1 MKFSKTLFEIRA
13 KHRCGLPLRKE
24 AQNFI
29 DELLKLLFP
38 QFSDT
43 VYYSYTEIES
53 ELTLLKKNL
62 KHLLNSLAFEE
73 QLQVEDVADAF
84 FDALPTIYKKLQ
96 LDAEAIYKGDPAAYS
111 INEVILAYPG
121 FLAITIYRI
130 AHELYKLKVP
140 VLPRIISEY
149 AHQNTGID
157 IHPGAEIGESF
168 CIDHGT
174 GIVIGETT
182 KIGNNVKIYQGVT
195 LGALSVA
202 KKMANIKRHPTIED
216 NVVIYA
222 QAVILG
228 GNTVIGEGCIIGGN
242 VWITESVPPNS
253 IVYNRS
259 KVGFKN
265 EGIKAELLDYN
276 I

>member
-1 MKFSKTLFEIRA
+1 MEFSKTLFEARS
-13 KHRCGLPLRKE
+13 KHRCGLPLKKE
-24 AQNFI
+24 AQHFI
-29 DELLKLLFP
+29 DELLKILFP

-43 VYYSYTEIES
+43 VYYDFKEIDS
-53 ELTLLKKNL
+53 ELNLLKKDL
-62 KHLLNSLAFEE
+62 KHLLNSLAYEE
-73 QLQVEDVADAF
+73 QLDIEDIAEKY
-84 FDALPTIYKKLQ
+84 FDKLPEIYSKLL
-96 LDAEAIYKGDPAAYS
+96 LDSEAIYKGDPAAYS

-121 FLAITIYRI
+121 FLAITIYRL
-130 AHELYKLKVP
+130 ANELYVLKVP
-140 VLPRIISEY
+140 ILPRILSEY

-157 IHPGAEIGESF
+157 IHPGARIGKSF

-182 KIGNNVKIYQGVT
+182 EIGNNVKLYQGVT

-202 KKMANIKRHPTIED
+202 KKLANIKRHPTIED
-216 NVVIYA
+216 DVVIYS

-228 GNTVIGEGCIIGGN
+228 GATVIGEGSTIGGN

-265 EGIKAELLDYN
+265 EGIKVEILDYN

>member
-1 MKFSKTLFEIRA
+1 MEFSKTLFEARS
-13 KHRCGLPLRKE
+13 KHRCGLPLKKE
-24 AQNFI
+24 AQHFI
-29 DELLKLLFP
+29 DELIKILFP

-43 VYYSYTEIES
+43 VYYDFKEIDS
-53 ELTLLKKNL
+53 ELNLLKKDL
-62 KHLLNSLAFEE
+62 KHLLNSLVYEE
-73 QLQVEDVADAF
+73 QLDIEHIAEKYF
-84 FDALPTIYKKLQ
+84 EKLPEIYSKLL
-96 LDAEAIYKGDPAAYS
+96 LDSEAIYKGDPAAYS

-121 FLAITIYRI
+121 FLAITIYRL
-130 AHELYKLKVP
+130 ANELYVLKVP
-140 VLPRIISEY
+140 ILPRILSEY

-157 IHPGAEIGESF
+157 IHPGAKIGKSF

-182 KIGNNVKIYQGVT
+182 IIGNNVKLYQGVT

-202 KKMANIKRHPTIED
+202 KKLANIKRHPTIED
-216 NVVIYA
+216 DVVIYS

-228 GNTVIGEGCIIGGN
+228 GATVIGEGSTIGGN

-265 EGIKAELLDYN
+265 EGIKAEILDYN

>member
-1 MKFSKTLFEIRA
+1 MDFSEILYSARV
-13 KHRCGLPLRKE
+13 KHRCGLPLKKE
-24 AQNFI
+24 AQHFI
-29 DELLKLLFP
+29 DELLKILFP
-38 QFSDT
+38 QFSDS
-43 VYYSYTEIES
+43 VYYDSSEINS
-53 ELTLLKKNL
+53 ELNLLKKDL

-73 QLQVEDVADAF
+73 QIDIEDIADKF
-84 FDALPTIYKKLQ
+84 FEKLPEIYSLLI

-121 FLAITIYRI
+121 FLAITIYRL
-130 AHELYKLKVP
+130 AHELYSLKVP
-140 VLPRIISEY
+140 VLPRILSEY

-157 IHPGAEIGESF
+157 IHPGAKIGKSF

-174 GIVIGETT
+174 GIVIGETS
-182 KIGNNVKIYQGVT
+182 ILGDNVKIYQGVT

-202 KKMANIKRHPTIED
+202 KKLANTKRHPTIEN

-228 GNTVIGEGCIIGGN
+228 GNTVIGEGSTIGGN

-265 EGIKAELLDYN
+265 DGIKAELLDFN

>member
-1 MKFSKTLFEIRA
+1 MEFSQTLYEARA
-13 KHRCGLPLRKE
+13 KHMCGLPLKKE
-24 AQNFI
+24 AQHFI
-29 DELLKLLFP
+29 DEMLKILFP
-38 QFSDT
+38 QFSDS
-43 VYYSYTEIES
+43 VYYDSSEINS
-53 ELTLLKKNL
+53 ELNLLKKDL

-73 QLQVEDVADAF
+73 QLNIEDVADKF
-84 FDALPTIYKKLQ
+84 FDKLPEVYSKLL

-121 FLAITIYRI
+121 FLAITIYRL
-130 AHELYKLKVP
+130 AHELYQLKVP
-140 VLPRIISEY
+140 VLPRILSEY
-149 AHQNTGID
+149 AHQNTGVD
-157 IHPGAEIGESF
+157 IHPGAKIGKSF

-174 GIVIGETT
+174 GIVIGETS
-182 KIGNNVKIYQGVT
+182 ILGDNVKIYQGVT

-202 KKMANIKRHPTIED
+202 KKLANTKRHPTIEK
-216 NVVIYA
+216 NVVIYS

-228 GNTVIGEGCIIGGN
+228 GNTVIGEGSTIGGN
-242 VWITESVPPNS
+242 VWITESVPPYS

-265 EGIKAELLDYN
+265 DGIKAELLDFN

>member
-1 MKFSKTLFEIRA
+1 MEFSKTLFEARS
-13 KHRCGLPLRKE
+13 KHRCGLPLKKE
-24 AQNFI
+24 AQHFI
-29 DELLKLLFP
+29 DELLKILFP

-43 VYYSYTEIES
+43 VYYDFKEIDS
-53 ELTLLKKNL
+53 ELNLLKKDL
-62 KHLLNSLAFEE
+62 KHLLNSLVYEE
-73 QLQVEDVADAF
+73 QLDIEHIAEKYF
-84 FDALPTIYKKLQ
+84 EKLPEIYSKLL
-96 LDAEAIYKGDPAAYS
+96 LDSEAIYKGDPAAYS

-121 FLAITIYRI
+121 FLAITIYRL
-130 AHELYKLKVP
+130 ANELYVLKVP
-140 VLPRIISEY
+140 ILPRILSEY

-157 IHPGAEIGESF
+157 IHPGARIGKSF

-182 KIGNNVKIYQGVT
+182 EIGNNVKLYQGVT

-202 KKMANIKRHPTIED
+202 KKLANIKRHPTIED
-216 NVVIYA
+216 DVVIYS

-228 GNTVIGEGCIIGGN
+228 GATVIGEGSTIGGN

-265 EGIKAELLDYN
+265 EGIKAEILDYN

>member
-1 MKFSKTLFEIRA
+1 MEFSNILFNARS
-13 KHRCGLPLRKE
+13 KHTCGLPLKKE
-24 AQNFI
+24 AQNYI
-29 DELLKLLFP
+29 DELLQLLFP
-38 QFSDT
+38 QFSDK
-43 VYYSYTEIES
+43 VYYDETEIQA
-53 ELTLLKKNL
+53 ELNLLKMDL
-62 KHLLNSLAFEE
+62 KHLLNSLAFEQKLNIQE
-73 QLQVEDVADAF
+73 ISDSF
-84 FDALPTIYKKLQ
+84 FNRIPVIYTKLQ

-121 FLAITIYRI
+121 FLAITIYRF
-130 AHELYKLKVP
+130 AHELYLLKVP
-140 VLPRIISEY
+140 VLPRILSEY
-149 AHQNTGID
+149 AHQITGID

-182 KIGNNVKIYQGVT
+182 KIGNRVKLYQGVT
-195 LGALSVA
+195 LGALSVE
-202 KKMANIKRHPTIED
+202 KKLANIKRHPTIED
-216 NVVIYA
+216 DVVIYS

-228 GNTVIGEGCIIGGN
+228 GKTVIGSNSTIGGN
-242 VWITESVPPNS
+242 VWVTESVPPNS

-265 EGIKAELLDYN
+265 NGITAELLDFN

>member
-1 MKFSKTLFEIRA
+1 MEFSKTLFEARS
-13 KHRCGLPLRKE
+13 KHRCGLPLKKE
-24 AQNFI
+24 AQHFI
-29 DELLKLLFP
+29 DELLKILFP

-43 VYYSYTEIES
+43 VYYDFKEIDS
-53 ELTLLKKNL
+53 ELNLLKKDL
-62 KHLLNSLAFEE
+62 KHLLNSLAYEE
-73 QLQVEDVADAF
+73 QLDIEDIAEKY
-84 FDALPTIYKKLQ
+84 FDKLPEIYSKLL
-96 LDAEAIYKGDPAAYS
+96 LDSEAIYKGDPAAYS

-121 FLAITIYRI
+121 FLAITIYRL
-130 AHELYKLKVP
+130 ANELYVLKVP
-140 VLPRIISEY
+140 ILPRILSEY

-157 IHPGAEIGESF
+157 IHPGARIGKSF

-182 KIGNNVKIYQGVT
+182 EIGNNVKLYQGVT

-202 KKMANIKRHPTIED
+202 KKLANIKRHPTIED
-216 NVVIYA
+216 DVVIYS

-228 GNTVIGEGCIIGGN
+228 GATVIGEGSTIGGN

-265 EGIKAELLDYN
+265 EGIKAEILDYN

>member
-1 MKFSKTLFEIRA
+1 MEFSKTLFEARS
-13 KHRCGLPLRKE
+13 KHRCGLPLKKE
-24 AQNFI
+24 AQHFI
-29 DELLKLLFP
+29 DELLKILFP

-43 VYYSYTEIES
+43 VYYDFKEIDS
-53 ELTLLKKNL
+53 ELNLLKKDL
-62 KHLLNSLAFEE
+62 KHLLNSLVYEE
-73 QLQVEDVADAF
+73 QLDIEHIAEKYF
-84 FDALPTIYKKLQ
+84 EKLPEIYSKLL
-96 LDAEAIYKGDPAAYS
+96 LDSEAIYKGDPAAYS

-121 FLAITIYRI
+121 FLAITIYRL
-130 AHELYKLKVP
+130 ANELYVLKVP
-140 VLPRIISEY
+140 ILPRILSEY

-157 IHPGAEIGESF
+157 IHPGAKIGKSF

-182 KIGNNVKIYQGVT
+182 IIGNNVKLYQGVT

-202 KKMANIKRHPTIED
+202 KKLANIKRHPTIED
-216 NVVIYA
+216 DVVIYS

-228 GNTVIGEGCIIGGN
+228 GATVIGEGSTIGGN

-265 EGIKAELLDYN
+265 EGIKAEILDYN

>member
-1 MKFSKTLFEIRA
+1 MDFSEILYSARV
-13 KHRCGLPLRKE
+13 KHRCGLPLKKE
-24 AQNFI
+24 AQHFI
-29 DELLKLLFP
+29 DELLKILYP
-38 QFSDT
+38 QFSDS
-43 VYYSYTEIES
+43 VYYDSSEINS
-53 ELTLLKKNL
+53 ELNLLKKDL

-73 QLQVEDVADAF
+73 QIDIEDVADKF
-84 FDALPTIYKKLQ
+84 FEKLPEIYSLLL

-121 FLAITIYRI
+121 FLAITIYRL
-130 AHELYKLKVP
+130 AHELYSLKVP
-140 VLPRIISEY
+140 VLPRILSEY

-157 IHPGAEIGESF
+157 IHPGAKIGKSF

-174 GIVIGETT
+174 GIVIGETS
-182 KIGNNVKIYQGVT
+182 ILGDNVKIYQGVT

-202 KKMANIKRHPTIED
+202 KKLANTKRHPTIEND
-216 NVVIYA
+216 VVIYA

-228 GNTVIGEGCIIGGN
+228 GNTVIGEGSTIGGN

-265 EGIKAELLDYN
+265 DGIKAELLDFN

>member
-1 MKFSKTLFEIRA
+1 MEFSKTLFEARS
-13 KHRCGLPLRKE
+13 KHRCGLPLKKE
-24 AQNFI
+24 AQHFI
-29 DELLKLLFP
+29 DELLKILFP

-43 VYYSYTEIES
+43 VYYDFKEIDS
-53 ELTLLKKNL
+53 ELNLLKKDL
-62 KHLLNSLAFEE
+62 KHLLNSLVYEE
-73 QLQVEDVADAF
+73 QLDIEDIAEKYF
-84 FDALPTIYKKLQ
+84 EKLPEIYSKLL
-96 LDAEAIYKGDPAAYS
+96 LDSEAIYKGDPAAYS

-121 FLAITIYRI
+121 FLAITIYRL
-130 AHELYKLKVP
+130 ANELYVLKVP
-140 VLPRIISEY
+140 ILPRILSEY

-157 IHPGAEIGESF
+157 IHPGAKIGKSF

-182 KIGNNVKIYQGVT
+182 IIGNNVKLYQGVT

-202 KKMANIKRHPTIED
+202 KKLANIKRHPTIED
-216 NVVIYA
+216 DVVIYS

-228 GNTVIGEGCIIGGN
+228 GATVIGEGSTIGGN

-265 EGIKAELLDYN
+265 EGIKAEILDYN